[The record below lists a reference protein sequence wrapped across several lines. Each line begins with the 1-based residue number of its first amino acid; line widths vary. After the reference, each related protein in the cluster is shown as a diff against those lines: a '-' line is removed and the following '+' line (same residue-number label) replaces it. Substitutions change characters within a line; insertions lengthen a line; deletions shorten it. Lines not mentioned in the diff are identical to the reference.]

1 MFRAWVFTEMPYPY
15 LPPEE
20 SFESVRVT
28 LPSRLYDPETGYQ
41 LYRKYLDIYAA
52 ADDLGLDIMLN
63 EHHATATCV
72 EPAVPLT
79 MAILARETRR
89 ARLLAL
95 GNPIANRRDPVR
107 IAEEMAM
114 IDVISQGRAEVGFV
128 RGVPQE
134 ISAGNVNP
142 VDMKARF
149 WEAADLIRTAW
160 TSHDGPVNWEGRYFH
175 HRQVNVWPR
184 VYQEPHPP
192 IWVPTQSTS
201 TAVEVAERGF
211 RLATILNGRKGARK
225 IFDAYRQ
232 RSAECG
238 LGEPPPDRFGYLG
251 LMHVGE
257 TDEEGYAGARKLQ
270 WYLRHN
276 KVPVQFTN
284 VPGYHDLAVRAML
297 LRKQAHGETIDS
309 PIAHLANAPIEQ
321 LTAEGY
327 FFAGGPDTVAAQ
339 VADFHK
345 AVGGFGHLLMMVQ
358 AGTMGY
364 DLAERSM
371 RLFGREVLP
380 RLRAEFSMTAGPTA
394 AVNGPAATRVPAGT
408 P

>member
-15 LPPEE
+15 LPPEDD
-20 SFESVRVT
+20 FESVRVT
-28 LPSRLYDPETGYQ
+28 LPSRLYDPETGHQ

-52 ADDLGLDIMLN
+52 ADRLGLDIMLN

-72 EPAVPLT
+72 APAVPLT

-107 IAEEMAM
+107 VAEEMAM
-114 IDVISQGRAEVGFV
+114 VDVISQGRAEVGFV

-149 WEAADLIRTAW
+149 WEAADLIRAAW
-160 TSHDGPVNWEGRYFH
+160 TGHDGPFGWEGRYFH

-211 RLATILNGRKGARK
+211 TLATILNGRQGARK
-225 IFDAYRQ
+225 IFDAYRH

-238 LGEPPPDRFGYLG
+238 FGDPPPDRFGYLG
-251 LMHVGE
+251 LVHVGE
-257 TDEEGYAGARKLQ
+257 TDAEGYAGARKLQ

-284 VPGYHDLAVRAML
+284 VPGYHDLALRAML
-297 LRKQAHGETIDS
+297 LRKQANGETIDS
-309 PIAHLANAPIEQ
+309 PVAHLANAPIEQ

-327 FFAGGPDTVAAQ
+327 FFAGSPDTVAAQ
-339 VADFHK
+339 VADFHE
-345 AVGGFGHLLMMVQ
+345 AVGGFGNLLMMVQ

-364 DLAERSM
+364 DLAVRSM
-371 RLFGREVLP
+371 RLFGQEVLP
-380 RLRAEFSMTAGPTA
+380 RLRTRFDLTAGPVRASADGA
-394 AVNGPAATRVPAGT
+394 AARVPAAHS
-408 P
+408 